1 MNQPE
6 IGMAKCLVFGLF
18 LCFYRKQNQ
27 VSRTAIEFYCRVW
40 FGLEAVVPVTEIFRT
55 QFFSPLYAPAFRL
68 NFSTLRMH
76 FFFVFCFVRHA
87 VWFTFQP
94 HMKCCRHC
102 FFFSLRAWYS
112 HMWSSF
118 CVQIDRMTRRCF
130 ILTMIR
136 FTVVCSNINNM
147 RGPTT
152 RNAEQAKELMKK
164 KIGIK

>member
-6 IGMAKCLVFGLF
+6 IEMAKCLVFGLF

-94 HMKCCRHC
+94 HTKCCRHC
-102 FFFSLRAWYS
+102 FFFHSGLGI
-112 HMWSSF
+112 HICGVHF
-118 CVQIDRMTRRCF
+118 VF
-130 ILTMIR
+130 KLT
-136 FTVVCSNINNM
+136 V
-147 RGPTT
+147 
-152 RNAEQAKELMKK
+152 
-164 KIGIK
+164 

>member
-6 IGMAKCLVFGLF
+6 IEMAKCLAFGLF

-76 FFFVFCFVRHA
+76 FFFCVLLRSTRSVVHFSTAYEMLPALFIV
-87 VWFTFQP
+87 
-94 HMKCCRHC
+94 
-102 FFFSLRAWYS
+102 SLRAWYS

-136 FTVVCSNINNM
+136 FSCM
-147 RGPTT
+147 
-152 RNAEQAKELMKK
+152 
-164 KIGIK
+164 